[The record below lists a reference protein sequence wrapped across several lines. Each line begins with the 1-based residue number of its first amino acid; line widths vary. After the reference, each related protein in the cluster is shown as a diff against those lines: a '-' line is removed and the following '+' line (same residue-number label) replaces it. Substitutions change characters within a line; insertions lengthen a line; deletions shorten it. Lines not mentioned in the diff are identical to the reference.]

1 MINYIYETHKL
12 QNPLLPFIFHR
23 KHAISCATSFP
34 HWHENIEILY
44 CTKGEGFVKCGPEIT
59 YFSAGDIY
67 VADADSPHAIGSDSR
82 IEYRCLIIGSS
93 FCFENGI
100 PISALSFQKK
110 ISDPELGILFES
122 IREAFD
128 QLDVQNFITVLELR
142 HRALSLLK
150 NLCGS
155 YIDGTAKHT
164 PSPANEHVKKALTY
178 IRTNLSSKITL
189 EQIADHIGISK
200 YHLSHIFKDFT
211 GKSIVETI
219 NHFRCQEA
227 KQLIEKGTSVSNA
240 AALCGFDNLS
250 YFTHTFK
257 RIFQELP
264 SSVLNAEKN
273 DTKK

>member
-23 KHAISCATSFP
+23 KHALYCTTAFP
-34 HWHENIEILY
+34 HWHENMEILH
-44 CTKGEGFVKCGPEIT
+44 CLKGEGFVKCGPEIT
-59 YFSAGDIY
+59 YLSSGDIY
-67 VADADSPHAIGSDSR
+67 VADADSPHAIGSDSG

-93 FCFENGI
+93 FCSANGI
-100 PISALSFQKK
+100 PISSLAFQKRVH
-110 ISDPELGILFES
+110 DPELSRLFES

-128 QLDVQNFITVLELR
+128 CLDAQDFRTVLEIR
-142 HRALSLLK
+142 HRILGLLK
-150 NLCGS
+150 ALCNN
-155 YIDGTAKHT
+155 YIDNTDKQS
-164 PSPANEHVKKALTY
+164 PSPTNEHVKKALTY
-178 IRTNLSSKITL
+178 IRTHLSSRITL

-227 KQLIEKGTSVSNA
+227 KQLIEKGTSVSAA

-257 RIFQELP
+257 RIFQDPP
-264 SSVLNAEKN
+264 SSFYNAVKSN
-273 DTKK
+273 STP